1 MADFE
6 RTTTLGVGADTA
18 FAFFADP
25 ERIPEYVPT
34 MAHVE
39 TIAVDGDESAEMDPR
54 ERQEADEARFFVDR
68 AARRVEWGLPGTVY
82 AGSVVVGPGTASTC
96 QVTISLHTR
105 DDVDSAGV
113 ERMLD
118 EALRNIRR
126 TVSGR

>member
-54 ERQEADEARFFVDR
+54 ERQEADEALIEFT
-68 AARRVEWGLPGTVY
+68 ARVL
-82 AGSVVVGPGTASTC
+82 
-96 QVTISLHTR
+96 
-105 DDVDSAGV
+105 
-113 ERMLD
+113 
-118 EALRNIRR
+118 ALRMRWI
-126 TVSGR
+126 